1 MIGIVVVSHSRALA
15 RAAVALAEEMTPG
28 RPVAIAVAA
37 GLDEETLG
45 TDAVAISEALT
56 EVDGE
61 DGVLVLMD
69 LGSAVLSAELALEL
83 VDEETRE
90 RVLLCSAPLVEGL
103 VAAVVTAASG
113 ADRFAVADEAR
124 NGLAGKQSQLADAEE
139 VGGAETLSAEP
150 SPSQEPATLRF
161 TVTPAH
167 GLHARPAALLVSELR
182 DLDAQVEIRNVTTDS
197 AWVSAASLSRI
208 AILGAQSGHEVEA
221 RATGK
226 AAATALE
233 LLKALA
239 ERNFDEPRTS
249 TAPNPAPTGNGTSD
263 IPPSGTD
270 RALTTEPTPSIPTSE
285 IASAPAQA
293 ASPDLSTS
301 GITPAPTTRPTPSVP
316 TSETNALPASP
327 GIAIGPVRQ
336 GTQGPTL
343 DATEL
348 TSVPKQTPE
357 LEKQALEAALATVR
371 LTTQTLRD
379 QLPHDEAA
387 IFDAHLSLLEDPAL
401 LQEAHERI
409 TNGESAAQAW
419 ATVAR
424 QTALEFADL
433 TDEYLAARATD
444 VRAVGEQVLAELLN
458 KHTQNR
464 HQTGILVVPDLTPAQ
479 AATLDPGTTPG
490 VVMAFGSPTGHASIL
505 TRARGI
511 PAVVAAGAHV
521 LELAEGTVVAL
532 DGSTGELVVDP
543 GEEVQAGFAQR
554 AENARKTTETALRT
568 AHEPAVTR
576 DGFRVLVGAN
586 ASTPAEATAARAM
599 GADLIGLV
607 RTEFLFL
614 NRETAPDVDE
624 QESAYL
630 DLADAFG
637 GERITLRTLD
647 VGGDKPLG
655 YLPMPAEANPFLG
668 VRGLR
673 LGLSRTG
680 LLTDQLR
687 AIVRVARQTPVSV
700 MFPMVSTLDELLAA
714 RSLLD
719 SVLDGKGIPLGLQIG
734 IMVEVPAAALKAAA
748 LAPHVDFFSIGT
760 NDLTQYTLAA
770 ERGNDAVAALGDP
783 FDPAVLQLIRA
794 TSNGAAGQAEVA
806 VCGEMAAD
814 VRAAPLLAGLG
825 VTELSVTPRAVPD
838 IKHTVRQTGL
848 GESRELAAQA
858 LLTASAGAVRDL
870 LSRRSSSVLP
880 HKVVASSHQVNGRRT
895 APDT

>member
-37 GLDEETLG
+37 GLDDQTLG

-83 VDEETRE
+83 VEEETRD

-113 ADRFAVADEAR
+113 ADRFAVASEAR
-124 NGLAGKQSQLADAEE
+124 NGLAGKQSQLADVERAESADAAPAVSSGRTGPE
-139 VGGAETLSAEP
+139 QMPPQQMSPSQASPSQASAEP
-150 SPSQEPATLRF
+150 VSAEPEPPTLRF

-167 GLHARPAALLVSELR
+167 GLHARPAALLVAEIR
-182 DLDAQVEIRNVTTDS
+182 DLQAKVEIRNATTNS
-197 AWVSAASLSRI
+197 AWVPAASLSRI
-208 AILGAQSGHEVEA
+208 ATLGALPGHEVEA
-221 RATGK
+221 RATGE
-226 AAATALE
+226 AAAVALQR
-233 LLKALA
+233 LKALA
-239 ERNFDEPRTS
+239 ERNFDEPRTPVATEPGPPRARTQPA
-249 TAPNPAPTGNGTSD
+249 TAPEAAARVPTPSPGPAPTAESTPGVHTSD
-263 IPPSGTD
+263 TH
-270 RALTTEPTPSIPTSE
+270 
-285 IASAPAQA
+285 
-293 ASPDLSTS
+293 
-301 GITPAPTTRPTPSVP
+301 PAP
-316 TSETNALPASP
+316 ALPASP
-327 GIAIGPVRQ
+327 GIAIGPVRH
-336 GTQGPTL
+336 GIQGPSL

-348 TSVPKQTPE
+348 PSVPHQSPE
-357 LEKQALEAALATVR
+357 RETEALEAALAIVR
-371 LTTQTLRD
+371 ARTRTLRD
-379 QLPHDEAA
+379 QLAHDEAA
-387 IFDAHLSLLEDPAL
+387 IFDAHLGLLEDPSL
-401 LQEAHERI
+401 LDETRERI
-409 TNGESAAQAW
+409 GHGESAARAW
-419 ATVAR
+419 SAVAR
-424 QTALEFADL
+424 ETALTFENL
-433 TDEYLAARATD
+433 TDDYLAARAAD
-444 VRAVGEQVLAELLN
+444 VRAVGEQVLSELLP
-458 KHTQNR
+458 KGTQTQTD
-464 HQTGILVVPDLTPAQ
+464 HQTDILVVPDLTPAQ
-479 AATLDPGTTPG
+479 AATLDPDTTPG

-505 TRARGI
+505 TRARGV
-511 PAVVAAGAHV
+511 PAIVAAGAAV
-521 LELAEGTVVAL
+521 LELAETTVVAL
-532 DGSTGELVVDP
+532 DGSTGEFVVDP
-543 GEEVQAGFAQR
+543 DERVRADFTGR
-554 AENARKTTETALRT
+554 AENARRAGQAALLS

-576 DGFRVLVGAN
+576 DGFRFLVGAN

-673 LGLSRTG
+673 IGLRRTD

-700 MFPMVSTLDELLAA
+700 MFPMVSTLDELLTA
-714 RSLLD
+714 RTLLD
-719 SVLDGKGIPLGLQIG
+719 GVLDGREVPLGLQIG
-734 IMVEVPAAALKAAA
+734 IMVEVPAAALKAAT

-783 FDPAVLQLIRA
+783 FDPAVLQLIRV
-794 TSNGAAGQAEVA
+794 TCNGAAGQAEVA

-814 VRAAPLLAGLG
+814 VRAVPLLGGLG
-825 VTELSVTPRAVPD
+825 VTELSVTPRAVAE
-838 IKHTVRQTGL
+838 IKHAVRQTGL

-858 LLTASAGAVRDL
+858 LLAASAGEVREVL
-870 LSRRSSSVLP
+870 RRRS
-880 HKVVASSHQVNGRRT
+880 
-895 APDT
+895 